1 MYKTLYQ
8 SKLNT
13 CTPFK
18 KLSQSKSN
26 TVIRSFIMT
35 NITTAITEIKTKVSL
50 QEWQQRI
57 LDCRNSGMS
66 VKAWCHANGISTG
79 SYYFHLRKIRESVL
93 EENQIIPLEPPK
105 PVSSTGIRIESAGIT
120 VTLPETVSTEQLAAV
135 LSALKS
141 C

>member
-1 MYKTLYQ
+1 
-8 SKLNT
+8 
-13 CTPFK
+13 
-18 KLSQSKSN
+18 
-26 TVIRSFIMT
+26 MT
-35 NITTAITEIKTKVSL
+35 NRTTAITEIKSKVSL

-57 LDCRNSGMS
+57 LECQSSGMS
-66 VKAWCHANGISTG
+66 VKAWCQQNGISTG

-105 PVSSTGIRIESAGIT
+105 PVSSSGIRIESDSIT
-120 VTLPETVSTEQLAAV
+120 ITLPETVSPEQLTAV

>member
-1 MYKTLYQ
+1 
-8 SKLNT
+8 
-13 CTPFK
+13 
-18 KLSQSKSN
+18 
-26 TVIRSFIMT
+26 MT
-35 NITTAITEIKTKVSL
+35 NLTTAITEIKTRVSL

-57 LDCRNSGMS
+57 LDCQNSGMS
-66 VKAWCHANGISTG
+66 VKVWCQQNGISTG

-105 PVSSTGIRIESAGIT
+105 PVSSTGIRIESDSIT
-120 VTLPETVSTEQLAAV
+120 ITLPETVSPEQLTAV

>member
-1 MYKTLYQ
+1 M
-8 SKLNT
+8 S
-13 CTPFK
+13 
-18 KLSQSKSN
+18 
-26 TVIRSFIMT
+26 
-35 NITTAITEIKTKVSL
+35 NITTAITEIKSKVSL

-57 LDCRNSGMS
+57 LDCQNSGMS
-66 VKAWCHANGISTG
+66 VKAWCQQNGISTG

-120 VTLPETVSTEQLAAV
+120 ITLPETVTPEQLAAV

>member
-1 MYKTLYQ
+1 
-8 SKLNT
+8 
-13 CTPFK
+13 
-18 KLSQSKSN
+18 
-26 TVIRSFIMT
+26 MT
-35 NITTAITEIKTKVSL
+35 NLTTAITEIKSKVSL
-50 QEWQQRI
+50 QEWQQRV
-57 LDCRNSGMS
+57 LDCQNSGMS
-66 VKAWCHANGISTG
+66 VKAWCQANGISTG

-120 VTLPETVSTEQLAAV
+120 ITLPENAAPEQLAAV

>member
-1 MYKTLYQ
+1 
-8 SKLNT
+8 
-13 CTPFK
+13 
-18 KLSQSKSN
+18 
-26 TVIRSFIMT
+26 MT
-35 NITTAITEIKTKVSL
+35 NLTTAITEIKSKVSL

-57 LDCRNSGMS
+57 LDCQSSGMS
-66 VKAWCHANGISTG
+66 VKAWCQQNGISTG
-79 SYYFHLRKIRESVL
+79 TYYFHLRKIRESVL

-120 VTLPETVSTEQLAAV
+120 ITLPETVTPEQLAAV

>member
-1 MYKTLYQ
+1 
-8 SKLNT
+8 
-13 CTPFK
+13 
-18 KLSQSKSN
+18 
-26 TVIRSFIMT
+26 MT
-35 NITTAITEIKTKVSL
+35 NLTTAITEIKSKVSM

-57 LDCRNSGMS
+57 LDCQNSGMS
-66 VKAWCHANGISTG
+66 VKAWCQQNGISTG

-105 PVSSTGIRIESAGIT
+105 PVSSSGIRIESAGIT
-120 VTLPETVSTEQLAAV
+120 IILPETISAEQLAAV

>member
-1 MYKTLYQ
+1 
-8 SKLNT
+8 
-13 CTPFK
+13 
-18 KLSQSKSN
+18 
-26 TVIRSFIMT
+26 MT
-35 NITTAITEIKTKVSL
+35 NLTTAITEIKSKVSL

-57 LDCRNSGMS
+57 LDCQNSGMS
-66 VKAWCHANGISTG
+66 VKTWCQQNGISTG

-120 VTLPETVSTEQLAAV
+120 ITLPETITPEQLAAI
-135 LSALKS
+135 LSALKP

>member
-1 MYKTLYQ
+1 M
-8 SKLNT
+8 S
-13 CTPFK
+13 
-18 KLSQSKSN
+18 
-26 TVIRSFIMT
+26 
-35 NITTAITEIKTKVSL
+35 NITTANTEIKSKVSL

-57 LDCRNSGMS
+57 LDCQSSGMS
-66 VKAWCHANGISTG
+66 VKAWCQQNGISTG

-105 PVSSTGIRIESAGIT
+105 PVSSSGIRIESAGIT
-120 VTLPETVSTEQLAAV
+120 ITLPETVTPEQLAAV

>member
-1 MYKTLYQ
+1 M
-8 SKLNT
+8 S
-13 CTPFK
+13 
-18 KLSQSKSN
+18 
-26 TVIRSFIMT
+26 
-35 NITTAITEIKTKVSL
+35 NITTAITEIKTKVSI

-57 LDCRNSGMS
+57 LDCQNSGMS
-66 VKAWCHANGISTG
+66 VKAWCQINGISTG

-120 VTLPETVSTEQLAAV
+120 ITLPETVTPEQLAAV

>member
-1 MYKTLYQ
+1 
-8 SKLNT
+8 
-13 CTPFK
+13 
-18 KLSQSKSN
+18 
-26 TVIRSFIMT
+26 MT
-35 NITTAITEIKTKVSL
+35 NLTTAITEIKSKVSL

-57 LDCRNSGMS
+57 LDCQSSGMS
-66 VKAWCHANGISTG
+66 VKAWCQQNGISTG

-120 VTLPETVSTEQLAAV
+120 ITLPETITPEHLTAV
-135 LSALKS
+135 LTALKS

>member
-1 MYKTLYQ
+1 
-8 SKLNT
+8 
-13 CTPFK
+13 
-18 KLSQSKSN
+18 
-26 TVIRSFIMT
+26 MT
-35 NITTAITEIKTKVSL
+35 NLTTAITEIKTRVSL

-57 LDCRNSGMS
+57 LDCQNSGIS

-135 LSALKS
+135 LAALKS

>member
-1 MYKTLYQ
+1 
-8 SKLNT
+8 
-13 CTPFK
+13 
-18 KLSQSKSN
+18 
-26 TVIRSFIMT
+26 MT
-35 NITTAITEIKTKVSL
+35 NLTTAITEIKSKVSL

-57 LDCRNSGMS
+57 LDCQSSGMS
-66 VKAWCHANGISTG
+66 VKAWCQQNRISTG

-105 PVSSTGIRIESAGIT
+105 PVSSTGIRIESDSIT
-120 VTLPETVSTEQLAAV
+120 ITLPETVSPEQLTAV

>member
-1 MYKTLYQ
+1 
-8 SKLNT
+8 
-13 CTPFK
+13 
-18 KLSQSKSN
+18 
-26 TVIRSFIMT
+26 MT
-35 NITTAITEIKTKVSL
+35 NLTTAITEIKSKVSL

-57 LDCRNSGMS
+57 LECQSSGMS
-66 VKAWCHANGISTG
+66 VKAWCQQNGISTG

-105 PVSSTGIRIESAGIT
+105 PVSSTGIRIESDSIT
-120 VTLPETVSTEQLAAV
+120 ITLPETVSPEQLTAV

>member
-1 MYKTLYQ
+1 
-8 SKLNT
+8 
-13 CTPFK
+13 
-18 KLSQSKSN
+18 
-26 TVIRSFIMT
+26 MT
-35 NITTAITEIKTKVSL
+35 NLTTAITKIKSKVSL

-57 LDCRNSGMS
+57 LECQSSGMS
-66 VKAWCHANGISTG
+66 VKAWCQQNGISTG

-105 PVSSTGIRIESAGIT
+105 PVSSTGIRIESDSIT
-120 VTLPETVSTEQLAAV
+120 ITLPETVSPEQLTAV